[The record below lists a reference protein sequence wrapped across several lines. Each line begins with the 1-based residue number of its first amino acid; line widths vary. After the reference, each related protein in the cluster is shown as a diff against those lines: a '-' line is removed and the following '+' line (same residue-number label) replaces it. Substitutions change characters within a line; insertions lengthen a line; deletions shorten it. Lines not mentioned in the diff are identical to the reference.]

1 MRESHIVNAVAVQPE
16 DVAVGVRRVIER
28 RNQILQRR
36 SREARQF
43 LEQGLR
49 LGLCEGAHID
59 WPVLELRRM
68 KKKKKMKMRLGGWV
82 NRCKCLWPS
91 GCLGVEESRENFGL
105 SSKLAI
111 RLAA

>member
-1 MRESHIVNAVAVQPE
+1 MQPE

-59 WPVLELRRM
+59 WPVLEIAPDEEEEDYEDED
-68 KKKKKMKMRLGGWV
+68 GWMG
-82 NRCKCLWPS
+82 K
-91 GCLGVEESRENFGL
+91 
-105 SSKLAI
+105 
-111 RLAA
+111 

>member
-1 MRESHIVNAVAVQPE
+1 VREPYIVNAVAVKPE
-16 DVAVGVRRVIER
+16 DEAVGLRRVIER

-36 SREARQF
+36 SRKARKF

-68 KKKKKMKMRLGGWV
+68 KMKTGMGGEV
-82 NRCKCLWPS
+82 
-91 GCLGVEESRENFGL
+91 
-105 SSKLAI
+105 
-111 RLAA
+111 